1 MYDEDEFKSLIFW
14 LKVKRVFI
22 LLVLAII
29 GCVIGF
35 FLSAF
40 LIEVLMM
47 STKLRVL
54 LIAGCTIVFFVIG
67 LLLTAGTAMK
77 VQETYWRIAV
87 LRKMTL
93 ISKKLDVLQNETN
106 TPSSMSTAMNVEYE
120 KASMEKPEKAKKS
133 KRSSAKDKTS
143 KSFLDKIKVNPED
156 LNKNNIEENINP
168 YKF

>member
-1 MYDEDEFKSLIFW
+1 MYDEDEFKSLVFW
-14 LKVKRVFI
+14 LKVKRLFI
-22 LLVLAII
+22 LLILAII

-54 LIAGCTIVFFVIG
+54 LITGCTIVFFVIG
-67 LLLTAGTAMK
+67 LLLTSGTAMK

-93 ISKKLDVLQNETN
+93 ISKKLDALQGDTN
-106 TPSSMSTAMNVEYE
+106 ISNIPSSAYNVEE
-120 KASMEKPEKAKKS
+120 EKPERESKKS
-133 KRSSAKDKTS
+133 KKSSAKDKTN
-143 KSFLDKIKVNPED
+143 KAFLDKIKVDPEE
-156 LNKNNIEENINP
+156 LNKGNFEENINP

>member
-14 LKVKRVFI
+14 LKVKRLFI
-22 LLVLAII
+22 LLILAII

-47 STKLRVL
+47 PTKLRVL

-93 ISKKLDVLQNETN
+93 ISKKLDVLQGDAPTSSS
-106 TPSSMSTAMNVEYE
+106 TPQSMIEEERIPKEPVKES
-120 KASMEKPEKAKKS
+120 KKS
-133 KRSSAKDKTS
+133 KRSSAKDKTN
-143 KSFLDKIKVNPED
+143 KAFLDKIKVDPED
-156 LNKNNIEENINP
+156 LNKTNIEENINP